1 MINCNNVD
9 HPICTAGFTACCAFL
24 KKKLCLQNTPE
35 ACCNIKSQREQELL
49 RTNAASICQR
59 ISSGE
64 EGAVEDYLAFLKLG
78 DSQSP
83 DELLSVAKV
92 DPLDS
97 QTYQLTLDF
106 FGNLVDEYEQ
116 ICNR

>member
-1 MINCNNVD
+1 MRFEN
-9 HPICTAGFTACCAFL
+9 TAIHKVFRYF
-24 KKKLCLQNTPE
+24 QNFCENKISRP
-35 ACCNIKSQREQELL
+35 NHQKVVFRGRLKSQRAQELL

-64 EGAVEDYLAFLKLG
+64 EGAVDDYLAFLKLG
-78 DSQSP
+78 GSQSP